1 MILNRIDGVSDES
14 ELPSESFAVATA
26 VELSVGRCSIGES
39 VGVLHESGG
48 LSVSALPRK
57 DAVEQEPEPNQG
69 FCFGKGRENAPKRG
83 ERGEE
88 EG

>member
-26 VELSVGRCSIGES
+26 GEPLVGSFSIGES

-48 LSVSALPRK
+48 A
-57 DAVEQEPEPNQG
+57 
-69 FCFGKGRENAPKRG
+69 FRERTAT
-83 ERGEE
+83 ERCS
-88 EG
+88 

>member
-1 MILNRIDGVSDES
+1 MILNRIAGVSDES

-26 VELSVGRCSIGES
+26 GEPLVGSFSIGES

-48 LSVSALPRK
+48 PSVNAQPRK
-57 DAVEQEPEPNQG
+57 GAVEPEPESNQG
-69 FCFGKGRENAPKRG
+69 VFVGETPRDCVKERREV
-83 ERGEE
+83 E